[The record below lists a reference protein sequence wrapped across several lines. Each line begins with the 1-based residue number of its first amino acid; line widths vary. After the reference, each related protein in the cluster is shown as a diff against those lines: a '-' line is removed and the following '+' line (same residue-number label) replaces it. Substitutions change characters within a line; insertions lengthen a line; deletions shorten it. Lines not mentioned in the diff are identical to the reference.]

1 MRSGVGWGGGGE
13 GGGGERVGGVCSA
26 MAPLLERDRIDR
38 TDRAIAAV
46 LLRAGHPLHRV
57 TLGAFFIWL
66 GLLKQFG
73 LKTGSSLL
81 AHTIWVGSPEFW
93 VPALGWWEVAIGVA
107 LIVRP
112 LNRLAILLL
121 LIRLPGIL
129 LALVLKHDVCF
140 DGSVFVPTLEGQ
152 YLIKDLML
160 FGAAMV
166 IGGEVRGSEP
176 HHEGAS
182 RAADPKVV
190 VEAGGKG
197 PAGR

>member
-1 MRSGVGWGGGGE
+1 
-13 GGGGERVGGVCSA
+13 
-26 MAPLLERDRIDR
+26 MARLFQRDQIDR

-57 TLGAFFIWL
+57 TLGIFFVWL

-73 LKTGSSLL
+73 VKTGSSLL

-121 LIRLPGIL
+121 VIRLPGIL

-140 DGSVFVPTLEGQ
+140 DGSVLVPTLEGQ

-166 IGGEVRGSEP
+166 IGGEVRGGEREVPEP
-176 HHEGAS
+176 G
-182 RAADPKVV
+182 RAA
-190 VEAGGKG
+190 
-197 PAGR
+197 GR